1 MSSPLLPRQ
10 VGTPVNDVGGSGKHL
25 NGSGRLGAV
34 ITTAEIQERMPFAAT
49 MGIEIVSAAKDEVRS
64 TMAWAPEKCTTF
76 GILHGGAIMA
86 YADTVGAVLD
96 LAQPG
101 PQGAL
106 TTTIESKTNFLRAV
120 QGGQVHGTSTL
131 LHAGRTTIVV
141 VTDLRDDAGKLI
153 AQRHPDPGGY
163 SASGELT

>member
-1 MSSPLLPRQ
+1 M
-10 VGTPVNDVGGSGKHL
+10 
-25 NGSGRLGAV
+25 

-49 MGIEIVSAAKDEVRS
+49 MGIEIVSAAKEEVRS

-86 YADTVGAVLD
+86 YADTVGAVLASLN
-96 LAQPG
+96 LAE
-101 PQGAL
+101 GAL

-141 VTDLRDDAGKLI
+141 VTDLRDDAGKLVARVTQTQAVI
-153 AQRHPDPGGY
+153 QPA
-163 SASGELT
+163 AN

>member
-1 MSSPLLPRQ
+1 MSSPLLPRH

-86 YADTVGAVLD
+86 YADTVGAVLASLN
-96 LAQPG
+96 LAE
-101 PQGAL
+101 GAL

-141 VTDLRDDAGKLI
+141 VTDLRDDAGKLVARVTQTQAVI
-153 AQRHPDPGGY
+153 QPA
-163 SASGELT
+163 AN